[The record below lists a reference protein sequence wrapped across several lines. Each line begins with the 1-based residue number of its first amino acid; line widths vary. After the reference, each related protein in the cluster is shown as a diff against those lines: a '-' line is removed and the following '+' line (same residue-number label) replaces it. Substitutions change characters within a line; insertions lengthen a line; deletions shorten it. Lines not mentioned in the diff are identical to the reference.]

1 MTDKNNETNGSGIPG
16 AGEAPPPEL
25 EAGFGS
31 DDKLVAGGVIDTAPK
46 RYCCGKLSRKQFIWM
61 WVIIAIIMVLIIVAV
76 LLVLFVGGKAIAQ
89 SGLNSSIVTIDGLTI
104 GDPVGCGPEV
114 TAQLCLDSTMEISVA
129 SKSMSST
136 ILPARNTIFLDGR
149 EMGYVQLPEMD
160 VAGHSTSRF
169 TNKGTLFITDRAVFD
184 TFGEDIMLKDE
195 IKMNMKAKMDVKG
208 LGITFKGLNFDK
220 AVTMNG
226 FNNFTNVMGR
236 TISPL
241 QIFQPSPELK
251 KKYWDDVP
259 GVINAQFG
267 YSSVQVPNP
276 TVISIPNVGN
286 ITGDLFCEGTQLGVS
301 VALNG
306 TSLVAHGYSYV
317 NNMVVIQVRN
327 ETQTKINEC
336 VVKMLGG
343 QEVILLLHG
352 TSTTN
357 TIWNPPI
364 RSMYMPTNATLPSS

>member
-46 RYCCGKLSRKQFIWM
+46 RYCC
-61 WVIIAIIMVLIIVAV
+61 
-76 LLVLFVGGKAIAQ
+76 
-89 SGLNSSIVTIDGLTI
+89 DGLTI

-306 TSLVAHGYSYV
+306 FT
-317 NNMVVIQVRN
+317 R
-327 ETQTKINEC
+327 C
-336 VVKMLGG
+336 
-343 QEVILLLHG
+343 
-352 TSTTN
+352 
-357 TIWNPPI
+357 
-364 RSMYMPTNATLPSS
+364 